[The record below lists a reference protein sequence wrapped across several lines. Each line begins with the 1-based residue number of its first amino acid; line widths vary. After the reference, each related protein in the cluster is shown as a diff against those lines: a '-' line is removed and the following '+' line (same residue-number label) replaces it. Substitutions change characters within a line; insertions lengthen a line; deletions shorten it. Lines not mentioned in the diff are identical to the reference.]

1 METEWM
7 NEAPTETSGTPE
19 SGEPE
24 KKRRFSLKNWDSRKK
39 KRWLKILI
47 PLAVVI
53 AIVAGCVSSL
63 TKNVNSQLSGSYLV
77 ASAQRQDLTVS
88 VSGTATLQPADSYN
102 VTTLLSG
109 DIVSAPFE
117 EGDLVTKD
125 TLLYAM
131 DSSDAQ
137 DSMDRA
143 QISVQQAQLSYQQAQ
158 EALHPTATLSGTISE
173 VYVHNGDSVNAGTEL
188 ARIVASTELS
198 IDFLFP
204 FAAPTD
210 FYVGQTATVFVD
222 GYAGSQAGT
231 VTSVSNSTAI
241 TSNGK
246 PSVSVRVRLNN
257 PGAVSDAYT
266 ASAVIGNYTSYGQAA
281 VSMPASSVVYASG
294 SGTVNGFAK
303 LAGSTV
309 SKGEVLCTVE
319 SETIRDQIE
328 NARLNLQSAQLSA
341 GTASDTVDDYNIK
354 SPIAGTVIEKS
365 FKAGDKVDGA
375 SSGTLAVIYDLSYLK
390 LEMAVAELDIG
401 KVEVGQRVEI
411 TADALEGQTF
421 EGVVDKV
428 SINGTT
434 ANGFTNYPVTI
445 IIEDYGD
452 LKPGM
457 NVSAS
462 IIGEEIPNA
471 LCIPVDAVDRGNTVT
486 VPGPGALNDAGT
498 AVVDVTKLETREVTL
513 GRNDDE
519 YIEVTGGLEE
529 GDIVLI
535 NNQASTLMDLM
546 MGG

>member
-7 NEAPTETSGTPE
+7 NETPAETQGSPAPEA
-19 SGEPE
+19 PE
-24 KKRRFSLKNWDSRKK
+24 KKKFSLKNFGGKKK
-39 KRWLKILI
+39 KRWIKILI
-47 PLAVVI
+47 ALVV
-53 AIVAGCVSSL
+53 VAALVVGCVARMAG
-63 TKNVNSQLSGSYLV
+63 NVGQQLAGSYLV
-77 ASAQRQDLTVS
+77 ATAARQDLTVS

-125 TLLYAM
+125 TLLYTM

-143 QISVQQAQLSYQQAQ
+143 QISVQQAQLAYQQAQ
-158 EALHPTATLSGTISE
+158 EALHPTATISGTVSE
-173 VYVHNGDSVNAGTEL
+173 VYVHNGESVNAGAQL
-188 ARIVASTELS
+188 AKIVASTELS

-204 FAAPTD
+204 FASPSD
-210 FYVGQTATVFVD
+210 FYVGQAATVFVD
-222 GYAGSQAGT
+222 GYAGSQMGT
-231 VTSVSNSTAI
+231 VTYVSNSTTI

-246 PSVSVRVRLNN
+246 EAVSVRVRLNN
-257 PGAVSDAYT
+257 PGAVSDAVT
-266 ASAVIGNYTSYGQAA
+266 ASAIIGNYTSYGQSP
-281 VSMPASSVVYASG
+281 VSMPASSIVYASG
-294 SGTVNGFAK
+294 SGTVNGFTK
-303 LAGSTV
+303 MAGSTV
-309 SKGEVLCTVE
+309 TQGETLCTVE

-328 NARLNLQSAQLSA
+328 NARLSLQSAQL
-341 GTASDTVDDYNIK
+341 TASTAADSVDDYNIK
-354 SPIAGTVIEKS
+354 SPIAGTVIEKN

-411 TADALEGQTF
+411 TADALEDQVF

-434 ANGFTNYPVTI
+434 TNGFTNYPVTI

-457 NVSAS
+457 NVSAE

-471 LCIPVDAVDRGNTVT
+471 LCIPVDAVERGNTVT
-486 VPGPGALNDAGT
+486 VPGPGALSEDGT
-498 AVVDVTKLETREVTL
+498 AVVDITKLETKEVTL
-513 GRNDDE
+513 GRSDDE
-519 YIEVTGGLEE
+519 YIEVTSGLEE
-529 GDIVLI
+529 GDTVLI
-535 NNQASTLMDLM
+535 YNQASSLMDMM

>member
-1 METEWM
+1 METEWL
-7 NEAPTETSGTPE
+7 NETSAEPQ
-19 SGEPE
+19 SAPAPE
-24 KKRRFSLKNWDSRKK
+24 KQEKKKFSLKGLGGKKK

-47 PLAVVI
+47 VLVVVAAVV
-53 AIVAGCVSSL
+53 VGCVSNM
-63 TKNVNSQLSGSYLV
+63 TKNVNNQLSSSYLV
-77 ASAQRQDLTVS
+77 ATAARQDLTVS

-117 EGDLVTKD
+117 EGDLVAKD
-125 TLLYAM
+125 TLLYTM

-137 DSMDRA
+137 DSMDQA
-143 QISVQQAQLSYQQAQ
+143 QIYVQQAQLAYQQAQ
-158 EALHPTATLSGTISE
+158 EALHPTATISGTVSE
-173 VYVHNGDSVNAGTEL
+173 IYVHNGESVTAGTQL
-188 ARIVASTELS
+188 AKIVASTELS

-204 FAAPTD
+204 FASPSD
-210 FYVGQTATVFVD
+210 FYVGQAATVFVD
-222 GYAGSQAGT
+222 GYAGSQMGT
-231 VTSVSNSTAI
+231 VTYVSNSSAI

-246 PSVSVRVRLNN
+246 QAVSVRVRLNN
-257 PGAVSDAYT
+257 PGAVSDAVT
-266 ASAVIGNYTSYGQAA
+266 ASAVIGNYSSYGQSP
-281 VSMPASSVVYASG
+281 VSMPASTIVYAAG
-294 SGTVNGFAK
+294 SGTVNDFTK

-309 SKGEVLCTVE
+309 TKGEVLCTVE

-328 NARLNLQSAQLSA
+328 NARLSLQSAQLSA
-341 GTASDTVDDYNIK
+341 STAADSVDDYNIK
-354 SPIAGTVIEKS
+354 SPISGTVIEKN

-434 ANGFTNYPVTI
+434 TNGFTNYPVTI

-457 NVSAS
+457 NVSAE

-486 VPGPGALNDAGT
+486 VPGPGALNEDGT
-498 AVVDVTKLETREVTL
+498 AVVDITKLETKEVTL
-513 GRNDDE
+513 GRSDDE
-519 YIEVTGGLEE
+519 YVEVTGGLEA
-529 GDIVLI
+529 GDVVLI
-535 NNQASTLMDLM
+535 RNQASTLMDMM

>member
-7 NEAPTETSGTPE
+7 NETSAEPQSAPA
-19 SGEPE
+19 PE
-24 KKRRFSLKNWDSRKK
+24 KQEKKKFSLKGLGGKKK

-47 PLAVVI
+47 VLVVVAAVV
-53 AIVAGCVSSL
+53 VGCVSNM
-63 TKNVNSQLSGSYLV
+63 TKNVNNQLSSSYLV
-77 ASAQRQDLTVS
+77 ATAARQDLTVS

-117 EGDLVTKD
+117 EGDLVAKD
-125 TLLYAM
+125 TLLYTM

-143 QISVQQAQLSYQQAQ
+143 QISVQQAQLAYQQAQ
-158 EALHPTATLSGTISE
+158 EALHPTATISGTVSE
-173 VYVHNGDSVNAGTEL
+173 IYVHNGESVNAGAQL
-188 ARIVASTELS
+188 AKIVANTELS

-204 FAAPTD
+204 FAAPSD
-210 FYVGQTATVFVD
+210 FYVGQSATVFVD
-222 GYAGSQAGT
+222 GYAGSQMGT
-231 VTSVSNSTAI
+231 VTYVSNSSAI

-246 PSVSVRVRLNN
+246 QAVSVRVRLNN
-257 PGAVSDAYT
+257 PGAVSDAVT
-266 ASAVIGNYTSYGQAA
+266 ASAVIGNYSSYGQSP
-281 VSMPASSVVYASG
+281 VSMPASTIVYAAG
-294 SGTVNGFAK
+294 SGTVNDFTK

-309 SKGEVLCTVE
+309 TKGEVLCTVE

-328 NARLNLQSAQLSA
+328 NARLSLQSAQLSA
-341 GTASDTVDDYNIK
+341 STAADSVDDYNIK
-354 SPIAGTVIEKS
+354 SPISGTVNEKN

-434 ANGFTNYPVTI
+434 TNGFTNYPVTI

-457 NVSAS
+457 NVSAE

-486 VPGPGALNDAGT
+486 VPGPGALNEDGT
-498 AVVDVTKLETREVTL
+498 AVVDITKLETKEVTL
-513 GRNDDE
+513 GRSDDE
-519 YIEVTGGLEE
+519 YIEVTGGLEA
-529 GDIVLI
+529 GDVVLI
-535 NNQASTLMDLM
+535 RNQASTLMDMM